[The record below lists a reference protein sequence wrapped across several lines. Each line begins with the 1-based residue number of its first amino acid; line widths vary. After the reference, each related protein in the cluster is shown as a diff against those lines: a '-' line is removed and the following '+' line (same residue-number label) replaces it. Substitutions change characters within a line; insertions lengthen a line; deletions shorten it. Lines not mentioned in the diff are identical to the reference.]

1 MVRLFDI
8 ENGRVVPTEH
18 CYTINY
24 LKSVMDNYPDNYL
37 KIYLYLF
44 YMSCPNDDLNPYFNV
59 PNDDKEEMIMRDI
72 EADFMSDDPI
82 IKRAL
87 EGLQTLYDTPTWRAY
102 RGISTMLDRLGRY
115 MENTQIIH
123 GRDGNMNSLLSAA
136 KNYDAIRQS
145 FKGAYKDLKEE
156 QQSHVRGGAGLAY
169 DQKR

>member
-8 ENGRVVPTEH
+8 ENGKVVPTEH
-18 CYTINY
+18 SYTINY
-24 LKSVMDNYPDNYL
+24 LRSIMDNYPENYL
-37 KIYLYLF
+37 KVYLYLF

-59 PNDDKEEMIMRDI
+59 PNDDKEEMILRDI
-72 EADFMSDDPI
+72 DADFMTDDPP

-87 EGLQTLYDTPTWRAY
+87 DGIRDLYDTPTWRAY

-115 MENTQIIH
+115 MENNQISH

-169 DQKR
+169 DQK

>member
-24 LKSVMDNYPDNYL
+24 LKVIMDNYPENYL

-59 PNDDKEEMIMRDI
+59 PSDDKEEMILRDI
-72 EADFMSDDPI
+72 DADFMTDDPP

-87 EGLQTLYDTPTWRAY
+87 EGIQTLYDTPTWRAY

-169 DQKR
+169 DQK